1 MQQLDGQTINL
12 LWKELQIDRTVWVL
26 KVEDVEIMVAVE
38 AAVVGG
44 DEDVA
49 GNEGFETTSFE
60 LPSPLWLNIG
70 KLIIVTIA

>member
-1 MQQLDGQTINL
+1 
-12 LWKELQIDRTVWVL
+12 VWVL

-49 GNEGFETTSFE
+49 GIEGFETTSFE
-60 LPSPLWLNIG
+60 LPSPL
-70 KLIIVTIA
+70 